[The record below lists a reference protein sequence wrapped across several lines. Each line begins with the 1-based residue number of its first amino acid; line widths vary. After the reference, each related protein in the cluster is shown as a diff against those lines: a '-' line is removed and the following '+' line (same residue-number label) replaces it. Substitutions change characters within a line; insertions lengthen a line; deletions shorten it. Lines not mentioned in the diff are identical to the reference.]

1 MRPAFPARRTATAA
15 LLLFT
20 ASPALPAG
28 PATAAAQTASAAP
41 APTSFGGYPAAGMGG
56 FYMENFYLPPAPAS
70 TPWYPAWHP
79 DGSRLAFSMA
89 GSIWM
94 VDVEGG
100 PARELVRGPK
110 YYSSP
115 TISPDGRWMVY
126 TADDHGRSIQL
137 EVMDLRSGRTRAL
150 TDDGHVYADPRF
162 SPDGRRLVYVSTR
175 PEGYFN
181 VYLREIADGSWAGP
195 EAAVTTDND
204 FGRDRLYFGRWDIH
218 ISPAWLPSG
227 DELLVVSNRDVP
239 LGSGNVYRIPARAG
253 GFADRAV
260 VLQEQTL
267 YRTQPDVSLDGRRF
281 VFSSTRGAADQFN
294 NLYVQPTTPGGE
306 PYKLTFFEHDAF
318 HPRWSPDGEWIAFV
332 DNGGAGGLPRL
343 RLLETYGGRLV
354 DVDVSARTWASPMGT
369 LRITT
374 TGPDGRATPARVHLT
389 ASDGRFY
396 APDDTYARIG
406 RAGDYLF
413 HQPGTTEIRLPAGPA
428 RITVVKGF
436 EHTPRTLTVD
446 VPAGTTRSVSVA
458 LDEVADL
465 NADGWFSGSTHVHM
479 NYGGN
484 LHNTLPN
491 LMLMSDAE
499 DQDIVL
505 EQVANKDNRILDHQ
519 FFVPGGGPHPLS
531 RPDQVLVV
539 GQEYR
544 PPFYGHV
551 FMFGMRDHLISPYAT
566 GYEDTAIESLYP
578 SNTDMFRKARAQG
591 ATTGYVHSFFSGDPL
606 ETGLGG
612 AKGFL
617 VDAALGTTD
626 SVEWS
631 TSQDGW
637 PPLYAAW
644 GSGLKVTVVGG
655 EDSIS
660 DLQQNPLVG
669 SVRTYV
675 RTPDRRLGMRGFLAG
690 LRAGNAFQTS
700 GPLVRATFNGA
711 SYGETVRL
719 DPGQALAMTAD
730 VTSIA
735 PLESL
740 EIVVNGDVVERIPFT
755 GDRTSLRVERTWRPE
770 TSGWYHLRVSGAPED
785 RFPLD
790 VPYAQALTN
799 PVWVEVDGRPVR
811 VPGAAE
817 YALRWIDTLQEMAE
831 AWPGWRSDAEKE
843 HVYAQFDEAR
853 AVYRQ
858 RAAEAGGPR

>member
-1 MRPAFPARRTATAA
+1 MIVPGTRTLRTRP
-15 LLLFT
+15 FT
-20 ASPALPAG
+20 IL
-28 PATAAAQTASAAP
+28 AAAAIAATLALTAP
-41 APTSFGGYPAAGMGG
+41 AAFAQTSFGGYPASGMGG

-70 TPWYPAWHP
+70 TPWYPSWHP
-79 DGSRLAFSMA
+79 DGARLAFSMA

-94 VDVEGG
+94 VELASGE
-100 PARELVRGPK
+100 AREIVAGDR

-115 TISPDGRWMVY
+115 DISPDGRWVVF
-126 TADDHGRSIQL
+126 TADDHGRSIRL
-137 EVMDLRSGRTRAL
+137 EMLDLRSGVRTVL
-150 TDDGHVYADPRF
+150 TDDEHLYSDPRF
-162 SPDGRRLVYVSTR
+162 SPDGRTLAYVSTR
-175 PEGYFN
+175 PAGYFN
-181 VYLREIADGSWAGP
+181 VYLRPVENGNWAGT
-195 EAAVTTDND
+195 EEAVTEDND

-239 LGSGNVYRIPARAG
+239 LGSGNVYRVPARAG
-253 GFADRAV
+253 GFADRRV

-294 NLYVQPTTPGGE
+294 NLYVQPTSPGGE

-343 RLLETYGGRLV
+343 RLLETYGGELR
-354 DVDVSARTWASPMGT
+354 DVRIIRRTWSQPMGS
-369 LRITT
+369 LQIVSLDD
-374 TGPDGRATPARVHLT
+374 DGRPTPARVHLT
-389 ASDGRFY
+389 GSDGRFY
-396 APDDTYARIG
+396 APDDSYARIG

-413 HQPGTTEIRLPAGPA
+413 HHPGESTVMVPAGTTRL
-428 RITVVKGF
+428 TVAKGF
-436 EHTPRTLTVD
+436 EHAPQTLTVD
-446 VPAGTTRSVSVA
+446 VPADGQAAVAVA
-458 LDEVADL
+458 LGEVADL

-484 LHNTLPN
+484 LRNSLEN
-491 LMLMSDAE
+491 LMLMSEAE

-551 FMFGMRDHLISPYAT
+551 FMFGMTDHLISPFTT

-626 SVEWS
+626 AVEWS
-631 TSQDGW
+631 TAQDGY

-644 GSGLKVTVVGG
+644 GSGLKVAVVGG

-675 RTPDRRLGMRGFLAG
+675 KTSDGRLGMDGFLTG
-690 LRAGNAFQTS
+690 LRNGNAFQTT
-700 GPLVRATFNGA
+700 GPLVLATFGGA
-711 SYGETVRL
+711 SYGETVTRAS
-719 DPGQALAMTAD
+719 GQPVELRAR

-735 PLESL
+735 PLDVL
-740 EIVVNGDVVERIPFT
+740 EVVFNGEVVDRVSFE
-755 GDRTSLRVERTWRPE
+755 GDRTTMDLVRSYTPDG
-770 TSGWYHLRVSGAPED
+770 SGWYHLRVSGQPED
-785 RFPLD
+785 RFPFD
-790 VPYAQALTN
+790 IPWAQALTN
-799 PVWVEVDGRPVR
+799 PVWVEVDGEPVR

-817 YALRWIDTLQEMAE
+817 YALRWIDRLGEMAE
-831 AWPGWRSDAEKE
+831 GWTGWRSDAEKA
-843 HVYAQFDEAR
+843 HVYAQFEEAR
-853 AVYRQ
+853 AVYRSR
-858 RAAEAGGPR
+858 RAERERPR